1 MSKDVKAET
10 EDFLTED
17 AEIPSQRYVLL
28 SFLSPENVLARK
40 DLFFFEEFM
49 KNYEIEWKVKNLEQ
63 FLANTVKGINDK
75 IDAEYVKLIEKN
87 LSSEAEVLR
96 ASKLSLDSVLG
107 GYADFVR
114 ANNKE
119 ITSSKIKDAYD
130 DFIYKHG
137 KRIEDEYFAKNNFQT
152 TVRGL
157 KVRGTYGTQEEAVAR
172 SKKLQRNDPIH
183 NIFVGEVGKWLPWD
197 PNPKDIAEQEYAEE
211 ELNKLMKG
219 YKQNEEARD
228 KFYQENPALKGKKA
242 EKGVTPMF
250 GMSKV
255 DNDVSGNSNVS
266 ELFGGGV
273 SDSNKALFEGPADL
287 SMQRKYGNTE

>member
-1 MSKDVKAET
+1 MTKDVSNAET

-17 AEIPSQRYVLL
+17 PDIPSQRYVLL

-49 KNYEIEWKVKNLEQ
+49 KTYEIEWKVKNLEQ
-63 FLANTVKGINDK
+63 FLADTVNSINKK
-75 IDAEYVKLIEKN
+75 IDASYVKLIEAN
-87 LSSEAEVLR
+87 LATEAELVR
-96 ASKLSLDSVLG
+96 ESKLSLDSVLG
-107 GYADFVR
+107 NYQEFVR
-114 ANNKE
+114 KNNKE
-119 ITSSKIKDAYD
+119 ITASKIKEAYD

-137 KRIEDEYFAKNNFQT
+137 KRIEDDFFAKNNFQT

-157 KVRGTYGTQEEAVAR
+157 KIRGTYGSQEEAVAR

-211 ELNKLMKG
+211 QLNQLMKG
-219 YKQNEEARD
+219 YKQNEEARE
-228 KFYQENPALKGKKA
+228 KFYQENPALKGKKT

-250 GMSKV
+250 GMSKAEDEANGDGVV
-255 DNDVSGNSNVS
+255 DIGDA
-266 ELFGGGV
+266 
-273 SDSNKALFEGPADL
+273 NKALFEGPADL
-287 SMQRKYGNTE
+287 AMERKREKAAE